1 MPCCLHKYSLLCT
14 CCYTLSPQEYADGAD
29 LFTVLQRYGGRL
41 SERVAVQMVL
51 DPFIRVLDY
60 LHSRGII
67 HRDIKVRTGKAL
79 RHMPRRE
86 LKVDDVIHSPILALA
101 FLLCSLRTSCLTRT

>member
-1 MPCCLHKYSLLCT
+1 MQVLT
-14 CCYTLSPQEYADGAD
+14 CCSTLPPQEYADGAD

-67 HRDIKVRTGKAL
+67 HRDIKVRAEQTPEARHLGTCPGL
-79 RHMPRRE
+79 RVVLTAP
-86 LKVDDVIHSPILALA
+86 
-101 FLLCSLRTSCLTRT
+101 LTRCCS

>member
-14 CCYTLSPQEYADGAD
+14 RCCTLSSQEYADGAD

-67 HRDIKVRTGKAL
+67 HRDIKVRTAQAEARHLGL
-79 RHMPRRE
+79 R
-86 LKVDDVIHSPILALA
+86 LS
-101 FLLCSLRTSCLTRT
+101 S